1 MDVTYSNGD
10 AALTGVLF
18 LIISLVVTWLIIYSA
33 VRAAV
38 GHALDRTKPRFVV
51 EATTNS
57 EGVKFAVTN
66 VGSAPAVD
74 LTARWLEKPVDEPLA
89 RVPLLGVN
97 ARFEW
102 TVAAVALPGETQT
115 VRSLKLQWTRDPD
128 LGSASVTCVVLVP
141 SRLNAAG

>member
-18 LIISLVVTWLIIYSA
+18 LIISLIVTWLIIYSA

-38 GHALDRTKPRFVV
+38 GHALDRTKPRFVA

-57 EGVKFAVTN
+57 DGVKFAVTN
-66 VGSAPAVD
+66 VGSAPAAD
-74 LTARWLEKPVDEPLA
+74 LVVKWLDKPHGEPIARTSW
-89 RVPLLGVN
+89 LGVN
-97 ARFEW
+97 ATLEW
-102 TVAAVALPGETQT
+102 SLAATPVPDETSA
-115 VRSLKLQWTRDPD
+115 VRGLVLDWSRDPD
-128 LGSASVTCVVLVP
+128 LGRASVSCFVLVP